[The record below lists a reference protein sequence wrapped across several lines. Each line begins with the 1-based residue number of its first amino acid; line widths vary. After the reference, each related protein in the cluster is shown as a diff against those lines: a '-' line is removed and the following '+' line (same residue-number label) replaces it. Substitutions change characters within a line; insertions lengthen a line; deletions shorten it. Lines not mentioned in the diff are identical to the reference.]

1 MDKIGMMVD
10 NSETEQSDHLT
21 MVDNS
26 ETEQSDHLTMVDM
39 KNEDGVGA

>member
-1 MDKIGMMVD
+1 MMVD

-26 ETEQSDHLTMVDM
+26 ETEQSDHLTMVD
-39 KNEDGVGA
+39 GVGA

>member
-1 MDKIGMMVD
+1 MMVD

>member
-1 MDKIGMMVD
+1 MDKIGM
-10 NSETEQSDHLT
+10 